1 MFYYIFPILMLL
13 LGVALGGAGAWLVLR
28 LKIAAAYDRGRG
40 ESAAETAA
48 LSERLVA
55 REETIEELRN
65 RIAEKD
71 ASLADLQ
78 RQITAL
84 STRAAEL
91 KQALLEQQKQAQE
104 KLALLDDAKRQLAD
118 AFKALAAD
126 ALKSSNTSF
135 LELAKTQLEKF
146 QELAKGDLDKRQTA
160 IDELV
165 KPVNESLGKVDA
177 KLQEIEK
184 TRIEAYS
191 GLTEQV
197 KSLSETQ
204 KDLRSE
210 TANLVKALR
219 RPQAR
224 GRWGE
229 IQLRRVVEMAGMLE
243 HCDFFQQAI
252 GRHRKRPAAARPGGE
267 TAGRTRT
274 SWSTRRPP
282 WKPISKPSK
291 QPDDE
296 TRAAKFKDHA
306 RQVRNHIAALGQKSY
321 FNQFDFA
328 PEFVVL
334 FLPGEVFFS
343 AALENDPELIE
354 LGVSQNVIVATP
366 TTLIALLRAVAY
378 GWRQE
383 RLAENAKAISE
394 LGRDL
399 YKRLSDLGDHM
410 QKLGK
415 GLGAAINAYNN
426 AVGSLESRVLVSA
439 RRFKDLGATSIDLEI
454 EELPQ
459 IETSL
464 RQLQAPEFLGSNEA
478 EVDRS

>member
-1 MFYYIFPILMLL
+1 MEYILPILMLL
-13 LGVALGGAGAWLVLR
+13 IGLALGGGAVCLLLR
-28 LKIAAAYDRGRG
+28 ARIAAAYDRGRS
-40 ESAAETAA
+40 ECAPEAAA

-55 REETIEELRN
+55 REESIEELRN
-65 RIAEKD
+65 RLSEKD
-71 ASLADLQ
+71 AAQADLQ
-78 RQITAL
+78 RQVTVL
-84 STRAAEL
+84 STQAAEL
-91 KQALLEQQKQAQE
+91 RQALVEQQKQSQE

-135 LELAKTQLEKF
+135 LELAKTHLEKF
-146 QELAKGDLDKRQTA
+146 QEVAKGDLLKRQTA

-165 KPVNESLGKVDA
+165 KPVKESLGKVDA

-184 TRIEAYS
+184 SRIEAYT

-197 KSLSETQ
+197 RSLSETQ
-204 KDLRSE
+204 KELRGE

-243 HCDFFQQAI
+243 HCDFVQQLSTNTDEGRLRPDLVVKLPGQKNIVVDSKAPLEAYLEAI
-252 GRHRKRPAAARPGGE
+252 EA
-267 TAGRTRT
+267 
-274 SWSTRRPP
+274 
-282 WKPISKPSK
+282 
-291 QPDDE
+291 PDDE

-306 RQVRNHIAALGQKSY
+306 RQVRNHITSLGRKSY
-321 FNQFDFA
+321 FEQFDLT

-383 RLAENAKAISE
+383 VLAENAKAVST
-394 LGRDL
+394 LGQEL
-399 YKRLSDLGDHM
+399 YKRLSDLGEHM
-410 QKLGK
+410 QKVGK
-415 GLGAAINAYNN
+415 GLTMAINAYNS
-426 AVGSLESRVLVSA
+426 AVGSLETRVFVSA
-439 RRFKDLGATSIDLEI
+439 RRFKDLGASAIGGEI
-454 EELPQ
+454 GEVSQ
-459 IETSL
+459 IETSSRL
-464 RQLQAPEFLGSNEA
+464 LQAPELLGASGTQ
-478 EVDRS
+478 VDDPQ